1 MRDVFSDLPDFLKE
15 YVHESGW
22 RSFRSI
28 QESAFGIIIA
38 GSSDVILSSGTS
50 SGKTEAALFPV
61 MASLYTDPSDG
72 IGALYISPLKALI
85 NDQYGRISRI
95 LKRSGIDVTGWHGD
109 IGGHVKERMK
119 TEPKEILQMTPESLQ
134 ALIGGDPDS
143 VRRMFPGLRFVIIDE
158 MHAFMDSDRGLQLLC
173 CLDRVESISGCTPRR
188 IGLSATISDIPT
200 AEDWIRAGRDT
211 GTSTIEGDDD
221 SKRNIAISYH
231 FLPRTDSVEG
241 PQARKDAVAQYYK
254 ALLRVTD
261 RNRCLVFANSRD
273 TAERTERSM
282 RKMIDGLGLNR
293 EVHLHHGRLSQET
306 RRRTEEALNSSARNI
321 TVVSTSTLEMGI
333 DIGDMDRIV
342 QIDAPHSCSSLL
354 QRMGRS
360 GRRENRQ
367 NLAVMCRE
375 DDDRR
380 VLPQILRM
388 NLVKA
393 LAEVQLSVDDGWSEP
408 PQITRMPYGLLFHQ
422 TLEYIRETIGVG
434 WNDLKKDVLG
444 QYPFRHIPSEDYR
457 DLLKHMHHQRILS
470 LMDDG
475 TILLGPEGE
484 RIAFG
489 KDFHTVFRSVTETE
503 IRHQGER
510 IGAVEGIPEVGDIVR
525 VSDGL
530 WIVRM
535 VDAGGRFAEAEP
547 ANEGS
552 FTTGRGMI
560 PEIHGKVTE
569 RMREILLGQDEDAR
583 MTSSAKE
590 ALDEARR
597 MYRRFAKNT
606 FTVSENRIRIH
617 VWSGSKVF
625 RTLNTMFS
633 VMKGVKVVRSYE
645 PYIIDV
651 MTEMDPSELIGSC
664 DRLAKVD
671 PSEIILGLGMNLRY
685 GKYDRFIPDRLLA
698 KAYVTDRLEWREK
711 LLQD

>member
-1 MRDVFSDLPDFLKE
+1 MSGLFSDLPEFLKE
-15 YVHESGW
+15 YVHENRW
-22 RSFRSI
+22 TSFRRI
-28 QESAFGIIIA
+28 QEDAYRELVF
-38 GSSDVILSSGTS
+38 SDDDVVISSGTS

-61 MASLYTDPSDG
+61 IASLYRDPPDG
-72 IGALYISPLKALI
+72 MGALYVSPLKALI
-85 NDQYGRISRI
+85 NDQHSRISQI
-95 LKRSGIDVTGWHGD
+95 LSRSGIRVTGWHGD
-109 IGGHVKERMK
+109 IGAHVKDTTKRCPEG
-119 TEPKEILQMTPESLQ
+119 ILQMTPESLQ

-143 VRRMFPGLRFVIIDE
+143 VRRMFHDLRFVIIDE

-173 CLDRVESISGCTPRR
+173 CLDRVESISGCSPRR
-188 IGLSATISDIPT
+188 IGLSATISDIRT

-211 GTSTIEGDDD
+211 GVSTIRGDDD
-221 SKRNIAISYH
+221 PRRNIAISYH

-241 PQARKDAVAQYYK
+241 PQARKDAVAMYYR

-273 TAERTERSM
+273 TAERTERSL

-293 EVHLHHGRLSQET
+293 EVHLHHGRLSQEN
-306 RRRTEEALNSSARNI
+306 RRRTEDALNSSARNI
-321 TVVSTSTLEMGI
+321 TVVTTSTLEMGI
-333 DIGDMDRIV
+333 DVGDMDRIV

-360 GRRENRQ
+360 GRRENGQ

-380 VLPQILRM
+380 VLPQVLRM

-393 LAEVQLSVDDGWSEP
+393 LAEVQLSVDEGWSEP
-408 PQITRMPYGLLFHQ
+408 PHIPRMPYGLLFHQ
-422 TLEYIRETIGVG
+422 TLEYIRETLGVG
-434 WNDLKKDVLG
+434 WKDLMNDVLG

-457 DLLKHMHHQRILS
+457 ELLRHMHHQRVLD

-510 IGAVEGIPEVGDIVR
+510 IGTVEGIPETGDIVR
-525 VSDGL
+525 VLDSL
-530 WIVRM
+530 WVVRM
-535 VDAGGRFAEAEP
+535 VDTAGRFAEAEP
-547 ANEGS
+547 ADEGS
-552 FTTGRGMI
+552 YTTGRGMI
-560 PEIHGKVTE
+560 PEVHGRITE
-569 RMREILLGQDEDAR
+569 RMREILLAHDEDER
-583 MTSSAKE
+583 MTASAKE

-606 FTVSENRIRIH
+606 FTISGNRIRIH
-617 VWSGSKVF
+617 IWSGSRAF

-633 VMKGVKVVRSYE
+633 VMEDVKVVRSYE
-645 PYIIDV
+645 PYIIDIATD
-651 MTEMDPSELIGSC
+651 MGPSELIESC
-664 DRLAKVD
+664 DRLARTD
-671 PSEIILGLGMNLRY
+671 PSEIILGLDMNLRY
-685 GKYDRFIPDRLLA
+685 GKYDRFVPDRLLA
-698 KAYVTDRLEWREK
+698 KAYVVDRLEWRENI
-711 LLQD
+711 LYP